1 MLTFKMPDV
10 RKHSCGKDGIGFPE
24 FVFDIRTNDAYGC
37 HRGVSSFEFTL
48 MQEDDTEA
56 QLFSIAPPKSDEPL
70 MFQYPPKEEDDGGID
85 WGVYLKCTKC
95 GIRGKAHAHI
105 LTRVDNYN
113 PVAEV
118 WAYGDLALQASID
131 LEARA
136 WLNYSQDWETEVI
149 PFTCVFPLCGTFTL
163 AGVEGIQ
170 MGLMFELSIDAS
182 VAFDDAAELRYKTR
196 VRAEGTITLHT
207 GTSIANN
214 CA

>member
-48 MQEDDTEA
+48 MKDNTEA
-56 QLFSIAPPKSDEPL
+56 QLFSIAPPNTSEPL
-70 MFQYPPKEEDDGGID
+70 VFQYSPEQEGDGGID
-85 WGVYLKCTKC
+85 WGVYLKCTEC
-95 GIRGKAHAHI
+95 GIRGRADTHV

-113 PVAEV
+113 PVAEM
-118 WAYGDLALQASID
+118 WAYGDLALQANID

-136 WLNYSQDWETEVI
+136 WLNYSQDWEEEVLNV
-149 PFTCVFPLCGTFTL
+149 TCKEPVCITSTF
-163 AGVEGIQ
+163 AGIEGAKL
-170 MGLMFELSIDAS
+170 GLMFQYSIDAR
-182 VAFDDAAELRYKTR
+182 VAFDAAAEFRYKTR
-196 VRAEGTITLHT
+196 VRAEGTISLHT
-207 GTSIANN
+207 GTFIASN